1 MVVEFLLGVVAGTLV
16 MGVAWRIHYQKEHLF
31 VVG

>member
-16 MGVAWRIHYQKEHLF
+16 MGVAWRIHYEREHGYI
-31 VVG
+31 V